1 MCGVPA
7 MVMFCSLYAGERRL
21 NLLEGYRG
29 MCFRH
34 IRVVVVPA
42 KTECQPSVERG
53 IVTITTPVRL
63 KPSATK
69 PT

>member
-1 MCGVPA
+1 MCAVPA

-34 IRVVVVPA
+34 TRVVVVPA
-42 KTECQPSVERG
+42 KTEP
-53 IVTITTPVRL
+53 
-63 KPSATK
+63 TK
-69 PT
+69 R